1 MAFNNKVIKLTAI
14 TNGQVD
20 GSEMIICCLRQISS
34 DWQVG
39 NIPVW
44 CSHFLPALMLAVWFT
59 GCLDRKGA
67 WVGTLQFAFPP
78 QRGGES
84 PTSEGNTRNFT
95 NRKSEMIQ
103 KWTTQKRWCKFEPQ
117 QITLALYYLCKIQY
131 PKSYLPFDFKK
142 MKLMQNSGEH
152 RSRIVTTEYAKINR
166 IDFHLNVIFPK
177 SLLTVSSK

>member
-1 MAFNNKVIKLTAI
+1 MAFHNTVIKLTAI
-14 TNGQVD
+14 TNRHVD

-39 NIPVW
+39 NLPVW

-95 NRKSEMIQ
+95 NRTSEMIPEMNNTNENLNLS
-103 KWTTQKRWCKFEPQ
+103 KLLWPYIIFAK
-117 QITLALYYLCKIQY
+117 LQY

-142 MKLMQNSGEH
+142 MKLMQNSEDTPH
-152 RSRIVTTEYAKINR
+152 V
-166 IDFHLNVIFPK
+166 L
-177 SLLTVSSK
+177 